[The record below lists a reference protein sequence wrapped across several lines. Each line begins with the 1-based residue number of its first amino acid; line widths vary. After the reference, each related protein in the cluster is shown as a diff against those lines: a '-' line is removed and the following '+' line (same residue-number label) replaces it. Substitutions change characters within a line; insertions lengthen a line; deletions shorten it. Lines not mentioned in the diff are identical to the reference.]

1 MIRPNCKHAAGTCLH
16 PRTGNSLGD
25 RPIMGR
31 GDTDLMFVMFQPLSG
46 ANPPQTRTGE
56 FAKARTCRSGRT
68 RGTGR
73 ALRVCGTAS
82 T

>member
-1 MIRPNCKHAAGTCLH
+1 
-16 PRTGNSLGD
+16 
-25 RPIMGR
+25 MGR